1 MVTNVQR
8 TSITNEKLHFFRARS
23 PLRSNQVFE
32 AFFSR
37 FATLNLPLFLQNLKE
52 LPLSFHKPIN
62 LPLFISVNDSLSVIY
77 SVASF
82 ELVYVTYVRTP
93 ENFFVQRCADKER
106 LQHMMHNLN
115 KYCRNSDKPDD
126 LIFCAEKG
134 RKSDYTGCPKKK
146 FRRLMEHREKVFE
159 PNTFYLR

>member
-1 MVTNVQR
+1 MF
-8 TSITNEKLHFFRARS
+8 I
-23 PLRSNQVFE
+23 PLN
-32 AFFSR
+32 
-37 FATLNLPLFLQNLKE
+37 N
-52 LPLSFHKPIN
+52 SF
-62 LPLFISVNDSLSVIY
+62 SVIHTL
-77 SVASF
+77 ASF

-134 RKSDYTGCPKKK
+134 RESLEYSCVIL
-146 FRRLMEHREKVFE
+146 FWLMWL
-159 PNTFYLR
+159 PPGGLLI